1 MIETKKQLRQEAENA
16 EIRAVTHFQKLNKI
30 EQILKQADFKK
41 EMYYETVQKIK
52 KSYLPKRQFKKIT

>member
-52 KSYLPKRQFKKIT
+52 KVIFPNANLKR